1 MVRVI
6 VMIFLFPVTHCHYK
20 HPLWEIFITTNR
32 PAKYKYYTNYFHLR
46 QCDDLFHI
54 TSYDEDEE
62 MISRSLTEIRTQ
74 QCPSWFRTAARGVH
88 YDYQTCIWALR
99 NYDSGVY
106 DMEISINMIGPYCD
120 LTIKY
125 I

>member
-1 MVRVI
+1 MMKGILRSWTWI
-6 VMIFLFPVTHCHYK
+6 SS
-20 HPLWEIFITTNR
+20 N
-32 PAKYKYYTNYFHLR
+32 PAGSVF
-46 QCDDLFHI
+46 QA
-54 TSYDEDEE
+54 
-62 MISRSLTEIRTQ
+62 
-74 QCPSWFRTAARGVH
+74 WGVH